1 MDKKGRKILHKTLAG
16 FLVSVMLGTTAVP
29 AAAAEETAG
38 TGAVVYESESE
49 NELDGEVTEGEEPS
63 EEVQEE
69 TPIQSEQAEIG
80 ADDNDDWDD
89 DRDDVTEIILNRSS
103 LNFTK
108 KGQTAKLIATLVS
121 DGDDDDD
128 DIDWESSNERV
139 ARVSDD
145 GLVTA
150 VNNGTATIWAKEDD
164 VRASCKVTVN
174 GIKPDQV
181 TNVSVKSWGATAVKI
196 SWTPIYNADG
206 YHVYRATSKNGTY
219 RQVARLLGSDVSS
232 FINRSLT
239 TGRTYYY
246 KVRAFEDGICGAY
259 STIKTGK
266 AVPKQV
272 KISKVQSWGYN
283 GLKITWGKVAGADGY
298 RLYRATSP
306 NGKFTYV
313 TQINSGSTC
322 SYVNSKLTTGQKY
335 YYKMRAFKKYAGSY
349 HFGAMSAVTGNVAPK
364 LKQAV
369 ITKVVPG
376 YEKVT
381 LSWNKVNGA
390 IGYQIYYREADDDDW
405 DYVKELRGTT
415 YTHRDDDLGDDVYY
429 YKVRAIRYENG
440 KKQYGTFSEPKR
452 VRVPDYDDDRWD
464 DDDDRW
470 DDDDDRWDDDWDD

>member
-69 TPIQSEQAEIG
+69 IPIQSEQAEIG

-89 DRDDVTEIILNRSS
+89 DRDDVTEIILNRST

-121 DGDDDDD
+121 DGDDD

-174 GIKPDQV
+174 GVKPDQV
-181 TNVSVKSWGATAVKI
+181 TNVSVKTWGATAVKI

-322 SYVNSKLTTGQKY
+322 SYVNTKLTTGQKY

-369 ITKVVPG
+369 ITKAVPG

-415 YTHRDDDLGDDVYY
+415 YTHRDDDLDDDVYY
-429 YKVRAIRYENG
+429 YKVRAIRYDNG
-440 KKQYGTFSEPKR
+440 KKQFGTFSEPKR
-452 VRVPDYDDDRWD
+452 VRVPDYDDDH
-464 DDDDRW
+464 W

>member
-69 TPIQSEQAEIG
+69 IPIQSEQAEIG

-89 DRDDVTEIILNRSS
+89 DRDDVTEITLNRST

-174 GIKPDQV
+174 GVKPDQV
-181 TNVSVKSWGATAVKI
+181 TNVSVKTWGATAVKI

-298 RLYRATSP
+298 RLYRAASP
-306 NGKFTYV
+306 NGEFTYV

-335 YYKMRAFKKYAGSY
+335 YYKMLKKNMRAAII
-349 HFGAMSAVTGNVAPK
+349 SARCR
-364 LKQAV
+364 L
-369 ITKVVPG
+369 
-376 YEKVT
+376 
-381 LSWNKVNGA
+381 
-390 IGYQIYYREADDDDW
+390 
-405 DYVKELRGTT
+405 
-415 YTHRDDDLGDDVYY
+415 
-429 YKVRAIRYENG
+429 
-440 KKQYGTFSEPKR
+440 
-452 VRVPDYDDDRWD
+452 
-464 DDDDRW
+464 
-470 DDDDDRWDDDWDD
+470 

>member
-196 SWTPIYNADG
+196 SWTPIYHAAG
-206 YHVYRATSKNGTY
+206 YHVYRATYKNGPY
-219 RQVARLLGSDVSS
+219 RQVARLLG
-232 FINRSLT
+232 R
-239 TGRTYYY
+239 
-246 KVRAFEDGICGAY
+246 
-259 STIKTGK
+259 
-266 AVPKQV
+266 
-272 KISKVQSWGYN
+272 
-283 GLKITWGKVAGADGY
+283 
-298 RLYRATSP
+298 
-306 NGKFTYV
+306 
-313 TQINSGSTC
+313 
-322 SYVNSKLTTGQKY
+322 
-335 YYKMRAFKKYAGSY
+335 
-349 HFGAMSAVTGNVAPK
+349 HFS
-364 LKQAV
+364 
-369 ITKVVPG
+369 
-376 YEKVT
+376 
-381 LSWNKVNGA
+381 
-390 IGYQIYYREADDDDW
+390 
-405 DYVKELRGTT
+405 
-415 YTHRDDDLGDDVYY
+415 
-429 YKVRAIRYENG
+429 
-440 KKQYGTFSEPKR
+440 
-452 VRVPDYDDDRWD
+452 
-464 DDDDRW
+464 
-470 DDDDDRWDDDWDD
+470 